1 LVAGKSDLDISSH
14 ALESARRN
22 FALNLSDPNVATC
35 RHQTLQTDAFAWLA
49 QQSSPAFDL
58 IILDPPSL
66 AKREAERAG
75 AIQGR
80 RTIPPR
86 FPKRSI

>member
-1 LVAGKSDLDISSH
+1 
-14 ALESARRN
+14 
-22 FALNLSDPNVATC
+22 LNLSDPNVATC